1 MMILERHLLIAATEF
16 LLVPGNSPKDRLP
29 TFVMSK
35 GRGHIP
41 LHSGNSIF
49 QIYSANDG
57 LVAMS
62 FTAKRRFISQLGA
75 RRDHVFRGAFSPQST
90 KNQRD
95 KNSSKQTIPD
105 ELCDQYFHEVVL
117 TVTANHIP
125 SKENTNDARDKRGE
139 RDRSLVSHVGPHSD
153 NSIEEAKKTREIA
166 PRHTAS
172 QHIKDRNHD
181 FAVINPRTL
190 AVLRQQGGR
199 ATPIPRR

>member
-75 RRDHVFRGAFSPQST
+75 RRDDVFRGRLAP
-90 KNQRD
+90 NQRRS
-95 KNSSKQTIPD
+95 NVTRIAASKPFPMNCAI
-105 ELCDQYFHEVVL
+105 
-117 TVTANHIP
+117 NI
-125 SKENTNDARDKRGE
+125 S
-139 RDRSLVSHVGPHSD
+139 
-153 NSIEEAKKTREIA
+153 TRW
-166 PRHTAS
+166 S
-172 QHIKDRNHD
+172 
-181 FAVINPRTL
+181 
-190 AVLRQQGGR
+190 
-199 ATPIPRR
+199 